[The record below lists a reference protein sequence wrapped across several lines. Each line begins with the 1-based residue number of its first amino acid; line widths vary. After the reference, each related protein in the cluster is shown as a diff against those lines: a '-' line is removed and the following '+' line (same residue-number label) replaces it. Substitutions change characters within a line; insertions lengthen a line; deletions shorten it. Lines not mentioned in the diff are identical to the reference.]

1 MNPNYPSSQ
10 SGTLGESASTNAQ
23 LAGERLESAGSNT
36 YSEAKSAA
44 KRTGQSLRSELSN
57 LKSDLDTLL
66 GRAAG
71 LSENE
76 LSAEYGRLMTKFS
89 SLRTAAK
96 GMAAEAGQQITR
108 GVDATSNYVQTKPLQ
123 SVAVATG
130 LGLLA
135 GILLRRR
142 D

>member
-10 SGTLGESASTNAQ
+10 SSTLGESASTNAQ
-23 LAGERLESAGSNT
+23 LGGERLENAGSNT
-36 YSEAKSAA
+36 YSEAKNAA

-71 LSENE
+71 LTENE
-76 LSAEYGRLMTKFS
+76 LSDEYGRLVSKFGS
-89 SLRTAAK
+89 VRSAAK
-96 GMAAEAGQQITR
+96 GMAVEAGHQITR
-108 GVDATSNYVQTKPLQ
+108 GVNVTSSYVQNKPLQ